1 MNKQRIHSGN
11 NGVSRSPRSAYWA
24 EFNGGWRALLAATIG
39 LSAGMSINAYVSNI
53 FAPYLLEAFGWTRSQ
68 FALIGALGLMT
79 LTLMPVVGRLTDVFG
94 VKRVATVGIIGFPV
108 SMLLFSY
115 LNGDIVNFYIVVV
128 LQSIFCLSTTTGVYS
143 RVVAVDFSIARGMAL
158 AICASGPALVGMLG
172 GPLMTAVNDSL
183 GWRAGYQILALF
195 SAVMGMITF
204 FLLPADDASTAIKRP
219 RGSARMDYSNILKA
233 PVFWILLLGTLLCSF
248 PHALSHSQIKVVVL
262 EHGVTSAEAG
272 MMVSVFAVGVLLGRF
287 GAGIALD
294 RWPTWLASAIFMGL
308 PSIGLFLL
316 ATGTTSLPLLAIAV
330 SLLGLS
336 FGGEADVIAYTTAK
350 YFPLGVY
357 SSVVGLLLAAVGMA
371 IGLGS
376 VLLSSMLSV
385 SDSFAP
391 FMLLAGCAVLLGS
404 VCFLTL
410 YRADTQQESTGDVP
424 CQP

>member
-1 MNKQRIHSGN
+1 MTPSGS
-11 NGVSRSPRSAYWA
+11 VDSRSEYWA
-24 EFNGGWRALLAATIG
+24 EFRFGWRALLAATIG

-53 FAPYLLEAFGWTRSQ
+53 FAPYLLDAFGWTRSQ

-94 VKRVATVGIIGFPV
+94 VKRVATVGIIGFPI
-108 SMLLFSY
+108 SMLLFSF
-115 LNGDIVNFYIVVV
+115 LNDDIFNFYIVVV
-128 LQSIFCLSTTTGVYS
+128 LQAVFCLSTTTGVYS
-143 RVVAVDFSIARGMAL
+143 RVVAVDFSVARGMAL
-158 AICASGPALVGMLG
+158 AICASGPALVGMVG
-172 GPLMTAVNDSL
+172 GPLMTSINDSL
-183 GWRAGYQILALF
+183 GWRAGYQILAVF
-195 SAVMGMITF
+195 SAVMGILTF
-204 FLLPADDASTAIKRP
+204 ILLPADDASAAIKRP
-219 RGSARMDYSNILKA
+219 RGSAKQDYARILKA
-233 PVFWILLLGTLLCSF
+233 PVFWALLLGTLLCSF
-248 PHALSHSQIKVVVL
+248 PHAVSHSQIKVVVL
-262 EHGVTSAEAG
+262 EHGVSSAEAG
-272 MMVSVFAVGVLLGRF
+272 MMVSVFAIGVLLGRF

-316 ATGTTSLPLLAIAV
+316 STGTTALPLLAIAV

-350 YFPLGVY
+350 YFPLGIY

-376 VLLSSMLSV
+376 VLLSAMLAA
-385 SDSFAP
+385 SDSFGP

-410 YRADTQQESTGDVP
+410 YRADRQTQLVEDVTCRP
-424 CQP
+424 